1 MIKVKGCLAGST
13 KYSILRPVSMEAYWA
28 DQENGKFDSLY
39 WGCRYSIITIGATS
53 GTMMTRI

>member
-39 WGCRYSIITIGATS
+39 WGTS
-53 GTMMTRI
+53 VMFV

>member
-28 DQENGKFDSLY
+28 DQEYEKLCLHRTPTSKFTLWLS
-39 WGCRYSIITIGATS
+39 
-53 GTMMTRI
+53 